1 MSLSPPLPSE
11 EKSQQMQTS
20 VQEEEASRRRKLREE
35 LLAFLEK
42 LKPWCGRFETLDEW
56 WEFLRP
62 FDRWLESAKDEL
74 TPEQYRRLKRYV
86 QWTEQGREALKLAC
100 KSLSRELAA
109 IAEELALG
117 AASGGAGA
125 AATAAAGGAGLGG
138 WAWVLVAVVATAAVL
153 WGGRRAWQALQPASG
168 PVVEIHSQGCGPVE
182 PPDLSPEVREGFWTL
197 GVDFPQEPLT
207 EDRPWRFQLPAQIRT
222 MELLRTPSAL
232 EVTVQVA
239 GGIAWTWSLPWEDDD
254 SQWWWGDRPIETG
267 RPVVIPLAPGQ
278 TVRIDVR
285 CPSP

>member
-1 MSLSPPLPSE
+1 MVHSPLHPPE
-11 EKSQQMQTS
+11 EGRHP
-20 VQEEEASRRRKLREE
+20 EEGAAPEDEQRRRKLREE

-62 FDRWLESAKDEL
+62 FDRWLESAKDDL

-109 IAEELALG
+109 IAEELALT

-138 WAWVLVAVVATAAVL
+138 WAWVLIAVVATAAL
-153 WGGRRAWQALQPASG
+153 FWGGRRAWQALQPTTG

-182 PPDLSPEVREGFWTL
+182 PPNLSPEVREGFRAL
-197 GVDFPQEPLT
+197 GVAFLQEPLT
-207 EDRPWRFQLPAQIRT
+207 EDRPWQFRLPAQIRT
-222 MELLRTPSAL
+222 MELLRTPTAL

-254 SQWWWGDRPIETG
+254 SQWWWEDRPIEIG

-278 TVRIDVR
+278 TVQIHVR

>member
-1 MSLSPPLPSE
+1 MVHSLPHPPE
-11 EKSQQMQTS
+11 ESNQP
-20 VQEEEASRRRKLREE
+20 EEGAAPEDEQRRRKLREE

-62 FDRWLESAKDEL
+62 FDRWLEGAKDDL

-109 IAEELALG
+109 IAEELALT
-117 AASGGAGA
+117 AASAGTGT
-125 AATAAAGGAGLGG
+125 AATAVVGGTGLGG
-138 WAWVLVAVVATAAVL
+138 WAWVLIAVVATAVL
-153 WGGRRAWQALQPASG
+153 FWGGRRAWQALQPTTGA
-168 PVVEIHSQGCGPVE
+168 VVEIHSQGCDPVA
-182 PPDLSPEVREGFWTL
+182 PPDLSPEVREGFRIL
-197 GVDFPQEPLT
+197 GVTLPQEPLT

-222 MELLRTPSAL
+222 MEILRTPTTL
-232 EVTVQVA
+232 DVTVGVA
-239 GGIAWTWSLPWEDDD
+239 GGVTWTWSLPWEDDN
-254 SQWWWGDRPIETG
+254 SQWTWEGQPIEPG
-267 RPVVIPLAPGQ
+267 HPVVIPLEPGQ
-278 TVRIDVR
+278 TVQINVR